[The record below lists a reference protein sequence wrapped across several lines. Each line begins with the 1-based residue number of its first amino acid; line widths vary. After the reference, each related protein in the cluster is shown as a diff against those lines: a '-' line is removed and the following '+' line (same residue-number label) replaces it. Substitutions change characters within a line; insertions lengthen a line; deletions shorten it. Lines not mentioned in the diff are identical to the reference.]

1 MFYLRGAEEGQ
12 PNCELAPVK
21 MARNA
26 AVVKAVCLLIK
37 VSRFVKF
44 TLSMC
49 GLLRTVE
56 AKDDIAFTIG
66 PCGDQKKKKV

>member
-1 MFYLRGAEEGQ
+1 
-12 PNCELAPVK
+12 VK
-21 MARNA
+21 MVRNA
-26 AVVKAVCLLIK
+26 AVVKAVCLLMK

-56 AKDDIAFTIG
+56 AKDDLEFTIG
-66 PCGDQKKKKV
+66 PRGDQKKKRRFDCFPVGASGPK